1 MNSQTFDRLS
11 QIFAVFCGIYL
22 LAYLF
27 LFIRGSLFYFGE
39 AISYE
44 GLIRTLNGLPFASGP
59 KEIPLSL
66 TPYTPLFLLPLMGI
80 GKIFSISQI
89 ETLTVV
95 ARLVQITLL
104 GTLFAL
110 LNSLR
115 KNFFQELSSD
125 WAFLWVLIP
134 VFFYSPTME
143 LGLRPDTLS
152 FLCEA
157 GSVYAMLSF
166 LQNQKDK
173 QLILSALLSG
183 LAVSIKLNTL
193 GAATGLSIFCIV
205 CLNKKSFAIF
215 SSIAATVVLTI
226 LGLQYLVLGEALP
239 QNILSSIQSTVL
251 SGSDALKVYLK
262 LFDLFLFPLVFYIF
276 LMLYG
281 LAALNPKKERT
292 LFALVLGFSFLLAF
306 LGQLKWGAFHN
317 YFLGFVYLGL
327 IPASIGFN
335 QLLKNK
341 TNSQRTVFL
350 IFHFLYVGLFI
361 ARGTSIPFKIWQD
374 RHYFAELKKIRTLV
388 EEKAPTGYVFSNDEQ
403 IQIAFAHRTAIG
415 VLSQEL
421 LQVTPKLQPQIPEV
435 KKILE
440 NSGPFA
446 AYIFKCAEYESG
458 KSAGI
463 FVNLEDVNKR
473 QRIQT
478 GRYCIFF

>member
-1 MNSQTFDRLS
+1 MNSQTLDRLS
-11 QIFAVFCGIYL
+11 KAFAVFCGIYL
-22 LAYLF
+22 MAYLF
-27 LFIRGSLFYFGE
+27 LYIRGSLFYFGE

-44 GLIRTLNGLPFASGP
+44 GLLRTLHEMPFASGP

-66 TPYTPLFLLPLMGI
+66 TPYTPLFLLPLI
-80 GKIFSISQI
+80 SLGKIFSISQI
-89 ETLTVV
+89 ETLTMV
-95 ARLVQITLL
+95 ARLLQTALL

-115 KNFFQELSSD
+115 KHFFQELSSG

-173 QLILSALLSG
+173 QLILAALLSG

-193 GAATGLSIFCIV
+193 GAAAGLSVFCFV
-205 CLNKKSFAIF
+205 CIDKKKCAIF
-215 SSIAATVVLTI
+215 SSIAASVVLTI

-262 LFDLFLFPLVFYIF
+262 LFDLFLFPLVFYLF
-276 LMLYG
+276 LMFYG

-292 LFALVLGFSFLLAF
+292 LFTLVLGFSFLLAF

-350 IFHFLYVGLFI
+350 IFHFLYVALFI
-361 ARGTSIPFKIWQD
+361 ARGTSIPVKIWQD
-374 RHYFAELKKIRTLV
+374 RDYLSELKQIRTLV

-435 KKILE
+435 KKNLE

-446 AYIFKCAEYESG
+446 AYIFKCEEYESG